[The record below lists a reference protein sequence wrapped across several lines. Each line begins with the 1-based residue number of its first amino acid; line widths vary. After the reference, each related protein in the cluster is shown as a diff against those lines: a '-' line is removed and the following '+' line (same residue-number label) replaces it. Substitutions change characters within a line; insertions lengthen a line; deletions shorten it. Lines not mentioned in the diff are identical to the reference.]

1 MSSSASPTIVE
12 AYRYCRNLT
21 REQAKNF
28 YFAFITLPPK
38 QRSAI
43 YASYAFCRLCD
54 DITDGSD
61 LSIEQQAHA
70 LEGLRSDLGAAY
82 EGHSSGP
89 VFPAVMDSART
100 FDIPREYL
108 DDIVR
113 GVQVDLIKR
122 RYQTFEELREY
133 CYGVAST
140 VGLVCIQIF
149 GYKDPAARE
158 YAIDLGLAMQ
168 LTNILRDLQ
177 EDAQRDR
184 VYLPQDELT
193 RFGYS
198 DEDLINGVTNDRF
211 RDLMAFQAGRARSLF
226 LNGRKL
232 LPLLPIRSRA
242 CVSVLEGLYSRI
254 LDRIEARNY
263 DVFSE
268 RVGLSTPS
276 KLALTL
282 RLWTKSLLW
291 DSILR
296 R

>member
-1 MSSSASPTIVE
+1 MSSPVSPEIVE
-12 AYRYCRNLT
+12 AYRYCRDLT

-61 LSIEQQAHA
+61 LTIEQQAGA
-70 LEGLRSDLGAAY
+70 LDGLRFDLGAAY
-82 EGHSSGP
+82 EGNPAGL
-89 VFPAVMDSART
+89 VFPAVMDAART
-100 FDIPREYL
+100 FDIPLEYL

-168 LTNILRDLQ
+168 MTNILRDLQ
-177 EDAQRDR
+177 EDALRDR

-211 RDLMAFQAGRARSLF
+211 RDLMVFQVGRARSLF
-226 LNGRKL
+226 LSGRKL

-254 LDRIEARNY
+254 IDRIEARNY
-263 DVFSE
+263 DVFSD
-268 RVGLSTPS
+268 RVGLSTTS

-291 DSILR
+291 DSIR
-296 R
+296 RR